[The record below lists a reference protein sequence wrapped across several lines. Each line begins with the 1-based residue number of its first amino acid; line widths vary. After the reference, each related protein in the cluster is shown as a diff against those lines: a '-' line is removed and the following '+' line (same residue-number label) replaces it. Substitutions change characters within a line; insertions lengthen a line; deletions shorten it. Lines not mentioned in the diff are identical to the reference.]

1 MATILPPDRVSGL
14 PARETFASSVG
25 TLLTMVGVAVG
36 LGNVWRFPYLVGRYG
51 GAAFVGVYLTAVI
64 LIGVPALMAEWA
76 IGRSSRRGTV
86 GAFAAHGLPGGRALG
101 WLLFV
106 VVIAA
111 TAYYTNVVGWVLYFA
126 VGEVAQVAGIAWTSS
141 AVLPPDAGFVAG
153 AFWRQVLCTGV
164 VLLAAVAVLE
174 RGLRGGIERASRFI
188 MPALFVILLL
198 LIARGLTLDGAG
210 AGLRWYVGAAGGSAL
225 SPTVVMAALGHAI
238 FSMSLGGTFMVTYGS
253 YLDGRAPLGRN
264 AVMTAA
270 GDTLAGLLAGLAIF
284 PAVFAFGLE
293 PASGPGLLFDTLPR
307 VFAEMPAGWLFGL
320 LFFVG
325 LCGAAFLSDVAALEV
340 LVSGMMDARGFDR
353 RRAVRRMALVVFL
366 VALVPMLN
374 LQVFVRWDL
383 TFGSGMQ
390 TFGALCAAITAGWA
404 MHRGTLLA
412 ELGVGA
418 GHRWPRLLAAWL
430 RFVVP
435 AAILGVGA
443 WWVLTELLAI
453 RQAA

>member
-1 MATILPPDRVSGL
+1 VSV
-14 PARETFASSVG
+14 PSVRETFTSSPG
-25 TLLTMVGVAVG
+25 TILTMIGVAVG

-51 GAAFVGVYLTAVI
+51 GAAFVAVYLAAVI

-76 IGRSSRRGTV
+76 IGRQARRGTV
-86 GAFAAHGLPGGRALG
+86 GAFAANGVPGGRALG

-106 VVIAA
+106 VVVAA

-126 VGEVAQVAGIAWTSS
+126 LGEVAQALGIGWTS
-141 AVLPPDAGFVAG
+141 ATVLPPDSGFVAG
-153 AFWRQVLCTGV
+153 ALWRQVACTGA
-164 VLLAAVAVLE
+164 VLVAAVAVLE
-174 RGLRGGIERASRFI
+174 RGLRGGIERASRVI
-188 MPALFVILLL
+188 MPALLAILLL
-198 LIARGLTLDGAG
+198 LIVRGLTLDGAG
-210 AGLRWYVGAAGGSAL
+210 AGVRWYVGAAGAAAL
-225 SPTVVMAALGHAI
+225 TPTVVMAALGHAI

-253 YLDGRAPLGRN
+253 YLDERAPLGRN
-264 AVMTAA
+264 AVMTAT
-270 GDTLAGLLAGLAIF
+270 GDTMAGLLAGLAIF

-307 VFAEMPAGWLFGL
+307 VFAQMPAGWLFGL
-320 LFFVG
+320 LFFAG

-340 LVSGMMDARGFDR
+340 LVAGLVDNAAFDR
-353 RRAVRRMALVVFL
+353 RRAVRLMAAVVF
-366 VALVPMLN
+366 VVSLVPMIN

-390 TFGALCAAITAGWA
+390 TFGALCAALTAGWA
-404 MHRGTLLA
+404 MRRGTLLA
-412 ELGVGA
+412 QLGGS
-418 GHRWPRLLAAWL
+418 GRWPGLVSTWL